1 MFSLL
6 ISLHVS
12 FSLLEEK
19 EPLSLS
25 AWSPPCYLVAESCPT
40 LCDPMDCSPP
50 GSSVYEIS
58 QARILEWL
66 SFPLPVDLPYPEIK
80 PHPLYLLHWQVG
92 SLPLAPPGK
101 LYMYSWSKFSFG
113 FFVRYNSKEH
123 FGQPNKWMFTIS
135 LFLMTKKLLKPIQ
148 MTIITELN
156 KHNETE

>member
-1 MFSLL
+1 MLCAKFLQSCLTL
-6 ISLHVS
+6 WY
-12 FSLLEEK
+12 
-19 EPLSLS
+19 PLN
-25 AWSPPCYLVAESCPT
+25 
-40 LCDPMDCSPP
+40 CSPP

-101 LYMYSWSKFSFG
+101 LYMYSWSKFLFG

-123 FGQPNKWMFTIS
+123 FGQPNEWMFTIS